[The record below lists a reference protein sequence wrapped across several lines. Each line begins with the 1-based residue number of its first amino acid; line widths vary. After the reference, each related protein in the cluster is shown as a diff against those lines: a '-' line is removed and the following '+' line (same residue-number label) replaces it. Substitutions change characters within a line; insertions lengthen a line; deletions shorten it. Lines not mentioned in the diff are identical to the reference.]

1 MNVANARAALWQ
13 AMVER
18 AEALHD
24 ATVLGQRRTN
34 ARAARRI
41 QGLAEGLAV
50 LARAIDLLNEGHAKP

>member
-1 MNVANARAALWQ
+1 MSIAKTRGVLWQ

-24 ATVLGQRRTN
+24 ATVLGQHRAD